1 MKLSVDQ
8 ERCMST
14 ALCTGMAPE
23 VLEIGAD
30 GSLIVLID
38 APGGELADDVRDA
51 VRMCPFQALL
61 VDED

>member
-1 MKLSVDQ
+1 
-8 ERCMST
+8 MST